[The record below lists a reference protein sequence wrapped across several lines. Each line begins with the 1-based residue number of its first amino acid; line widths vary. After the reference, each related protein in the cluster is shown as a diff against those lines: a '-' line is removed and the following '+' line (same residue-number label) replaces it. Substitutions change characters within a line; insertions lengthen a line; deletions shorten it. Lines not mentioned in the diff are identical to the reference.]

1 LAPPRDPVVTA
12 AAFARPNCSWS
23 IRYFIFVMSPSWS
36 CGEATLQ
43 QHASS
48 RPILN
53 LASVRKR
60 RTDDIGSLPL
70 THSHGSIPEH
80 LQCSGVGSAIIMN
93 RAGPLLLGRLPG
105 VTTTR
110 TWPPALLST
119 ELAFTGRVIG
129 WFEPV
134 QDGVVKTVL
143 CDHLKQHRS

>member
-1 LAPPRDPVVTA
+1 MAPPRDRVVTA
-12 AAFARPNCSWS
+12 AAFARPKLQLEHPLL
-23 IRYFIFVMSPSWS
+23 YFRDEPLVVVRR
-36 CGEATLQ
+36 GNAATARQ
-43 QHASS
+43 FQADFKFSK
-48 RPILN
+48 R
-53 LASVRKR
+53 RKR

-129 WFEPV
+129 
-134 QDGVVKTVL
+134 
-143 CDHLKQHRS
+143 